1 MTRFDVQTL
10 TVPSAFADR
19 QSRQNNPK
27 MASHP
32 FNLEK
37 KAVCLFVS
45 MSTSSG
51 HFVPKSGVGRG
62 TGLSYTP
69 CLLMKPVLRLR
80 LHATQSQPCFPAVS
94 NALALPGGNG
104 IFTATPTER
113 ITHYTLQAKS
123 CAKGQA
129 PLETPDNKTG

>member
-19 QSRQNNPK
+19 QSRWNNPK

-51 HFVPKSGVGRG
+51 HFVPKSGVGRE
-62 TGLSYTP
+62 TGAFIY
-69 CLLMKPVLRLR
+69 
-80 LHATQSQPCFPAVS
+80 
-94 NALALPGGNG
+94 ALPADENSPALVAPRHAITVLFSRCFKSPSPPRRQRDFHGN
-104 IFTATPTER
+104 ADR
-113 ITHYTLQAKS
+113 AYNTLHFASIVVCQ
-123 CAKGQA
+123 
-129 PLETPDNKTG
+129 